1 MYIHGFMLLDL
12 ENGVK
17 QLDFIEFIVGEDT
30 FFFNYSDVISFG
42 NDRIVFSVTD
52 NNEESLAR
60 FQTQIG
66 RNRGLA
72 SMELHIFDDRD
83 STITVKCANL
93 KIVET
98 NESRVAVELIFILEW
113 EKLTTYF
120 GGRGACI

>member
-1 MYIHGFMLLDL
+1 MLLDL
-12 ENGVK
+12 ENGVN
-17 QLDFIEFIVGEDT
+17 

-52 NNEESLAR
+52 NNEASLAR
-60 FQTQIG
+60 FQTQMG

-72 SMELHIFDDRD
+72 SMELHILDDRD

-98 NESRVAVELIFILEW
+98 YESRSAVQLVFVLEW
-113 EKLTTYF
+113 RTITTYF
-120 GGRGACI
+120 GGRALAYDTSPIIGR

>member
-12 ENGVK
+12 DNGVK

-42 NDRIVFSVTD
+42 TDRIIFSITD
-52 NNEESLAR
+52 NNEASLAR
-60 FQTQIG
+60 FQTQIR

-72 SMELHIFDDRD
+72 SMELHILDDRD

-98 NESRVAVELIFILEW
+98 DESRVAVQLVFVLEW
-113 EKLTTYF
+113 RKITIYY
-120 GGRGACI
+120 GGER